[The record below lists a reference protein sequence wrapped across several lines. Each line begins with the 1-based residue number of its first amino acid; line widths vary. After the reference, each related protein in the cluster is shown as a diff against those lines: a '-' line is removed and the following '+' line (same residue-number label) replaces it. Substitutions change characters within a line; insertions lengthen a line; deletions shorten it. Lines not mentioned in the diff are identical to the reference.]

1 MLEGA
6 TDIADDLY
14 RLGYVTYCFYQP
26 ILFEGSIA
34 LQKKLV
40 TDFGEPVKSQK
51 KRFIRA
57 SKITYKNGKPIDRT
71 QDGPDS
77 ILKNTKTEEPVMQQ
91 KRSLVKNYYKV
102 ARKSKAADDK
112 LLHKDCQDLWLFLSK
127 VGFELFEKNQRFE
140 KVNIS
145 VPVKVIYAL
154 LSFNGQEI
162 HQDFSERT

>member
-1 MLEGA
+1 
-6 TDIADDLY
+6 
-14 RLGYVTYCFYQP
+14 
-26 ILFEGSIA
+26 
-34 LQKKLV
+34 
-40 TDFGEPVKSQK
+40 
-51 KRFIRA
+51 
-57 SKITYKNGKPIDRT
+57 
-71 QDGPDS
+71 
-77 ILKNTKTEEPVMQQ
+77 MQQ

-154 LSFNGQEI
+154 LSFNG
-162 HQDFSERT
+162 